1 MYGPTLSV
9 LSEEIILL
17 IRLREPALELCRLTN
32 IGDGKASLET
42 ICILSLPILTPR
54 AWLQWVGCTKEHPGH
69 ALFSKNH
76 QQHVS
81 PHSNPHV
88 TTSSGA
94 GSSTW
99 QPEGRA
105 AARRRRLR
113 RLRSVPSDGV
123 VNVVMRVNASSGY
136 LIMPDLIVRCRTLLE
151 FTNTQTR
158 VGATG
163 VTGTGGR
170 TVLMLPWETWGPANS
185 RILDHGSF
193 TWGGLSGE
201 RHATVMR
208 RTSSITM
215 RDYNPY
221 RVRRA
226 LALIGVA
233 GKEVTLAC
241 GSTVKVVNE
250 ASVYRGGEC
259 FYSGIETS
267 LPYVETTTS
276 YDGCASYDG
285 CGGISMDGNYL
296 VAEVLATVS
305 HVHLRLSIKH

>member
-1 MYGPTLSV
+1 
-9 LSEEIILL
+9 
-17 IRLREPALELCRLTN
+17 
-32 IGDGKASLET
+32 
-42 ICILSLPILTPR
+42 
-54 AWLQWVGCTKEHPGH
+54 
-69 ALFSKNH
+69 
-76 QQHVS
+76 
-81 PHSNPHV
+81 
-88 TTSSGA
+88 
-94 GSSTW
+94 
-99 QPEGRA
+99 
-105 AARRRRLR
+105 
-113 RLRSVPSDGV
+113 
-123 VNVVMRVNASSGY
+123 MRVNTLSGY
-136 LIMPDLIVRCRTLLE
+136 FIMPDLIVRCRTLLE

-201 RHATVMR
+201 RHATAM
-208 RTSSITM
+208 TSRITM

-233 GKEVTLAC
+233 GKEITLAC
-241 GSTVKVVNE
+241 GSTVKVVEE
-250 ASVYRGGEC
+250 AFLYRGGEC
-259 FYSGIETS
+259 FCNGIETS

-276 YDGCASYDG
+276 YDGCGD
-285 CGGISMDGNYL
+285 ITMDGNYL